1 MNNWKIDYRVKYH
14 IIFTHIDGRTDV
26 KKDSLVIEANTPDDV
41 ERIIIDQFENSD
53 EALTELPEGWFTKI
67 SNEELE
73 IDEVIK
79 LWEY

>member
-14 IIFTHIDGRTDV
+14 ITFTHIDARTDV
-26 KKDSLVIEANTPDDV
+26 KAVSLVIEADTPDDV

-53 EALTELPEGWFTKI
+53 DALTELPEGWFSKI
-67 SNEELE
+67 SNEKIE

>member
-14 IIFTHIDGRTDV
+14 ITFTHIDGRTNV
-26 KKDSLVIEANTPDDV
+26 KANSLVIEAGSSDDV

-53 EALTELPEGWFTKI
+53 DALTKLPKGWFNKI

>member
-1 MNNWKIDYRVKYH
+1 MSNWKIDYRVKYH
-14 IIFTHIDGRTDV
+14 ITFTHIDGRTNV
-26 KKDSLVIEANTPDDV
+26 KANSLVIEAGSSDDV

-53 EALTELPEGWFTKI
+53 DALTELPAGWFSKI
-67 SNEELE
+67 RHEELE

>member
-14 IIFTHIDGRTDV
+14 IIFTHIDGRTDAR
-26 KKDSLVIEANTPDDV
+26 KDSLVIEADSPDDV

>member
-26 KKDSLVIEANTPDDV
+26 MKDSVVIEAGSPEED
-41 ERIIIDQFENSD
+41 ERIIINQVEISD
-53 EALTELPEGWFTKI
+53 DALTELPEGWFTKI

-73 IDEVIK
+73 VDEVIK

>member
-14 IIFTHIDGRTDV
+14 ITFTHIDGRTDV
-26 KKDSLVIEANTPDDV
+26 KAGSLVIEADSPDDV

-53 EALTELPEGWFTKI
+53 DALTELPECWFTKI